1 MDCLVTI
8 NTKSWTA
15 EFGPEER
22 TAALAAMESG
32 KVVFLPQLDFT
43 FRDAEKKLLT
53 PVWSNGS
60 AKNISYDAAHRDI
73 RGMKGDSALRDELA
87 ALLQRYADAT
97 RTLMHNLLPT
107 YALGLIRG
115 RTSFRPVEIKGRPT
129 KITKDDTRLHPD
141 SFPSRPSGGKR
152 IIRVFCNV
160 NPEGKGRDWRIGEPF
175 AGFAAKFMPR
185 LQRPMVGSRELMYLL
200 RVTKSWR
207 TDYDH
212 YMLALH
218 DAGKLDDEYQKH
230 ATQYSFSFPAH
241 STWICF
247 TDEVLHA
254 VDAGQYLLEQTYL
267 LPVESMARPQQS
279 PLRVLEKLAGRPL
292 V

>member
-1 MDCLVTI
+1 MDCLVAI
-8 NTKSWTA
+8 GAKSWTA
-15 EFGPEER
+15 EFSPEDR

-32 KVVFLPQLDFT
+32 KVVLLPHLDFT
-43 FRDAEKKLLT
+43 FREAEKKFLT
-53 PVWSNGS
+53 PVWSSGS
-60 AKNISYDAAHRDI
+60 AKNISYDASTKDI
-73 RGMKGDSALRDELA
+73 RGMKGEPVVRAELA
-87 ALLQRYADAT
+87 NLLQRYADAT
-97 RTLMHNLLPT
+97 RTLMQNLLPT
-107 YALGLIRG
+107 YGLGLIRG
-115 RTSFRPVEIKGRPT
+115 RTSFRPVEIKGRPA

-160 NPEGKGRDWRIGEPF
+160 NPEGKGRDWHMGEPF
-175 AGFAAKFMPR
+175 ADFAAKFMPQ
-185 LQRPMVGSRELMYLL
+185 LKRPLPGSRELMYLL

-218 DAGKLDDEYQKH
+218 NAGKLDDEYQKC
-230 ATQYSFSFPAH
+230 ATRYTFSFPPH

-254 VDAGQYLLEQTYL
+254 VDGGQYLLEQTFL

-279 PLRVLEKLAGRPL
+279 PLRVLEKLANRPL